1 MSEINTMLTLI
12 DDNSAI
18 VGVVVVATVPL
29 TPLGSPPS
37 SE

>member
-18 VGVVVVATVPL
+18 VGVVVATVPL